1 MLLGKAVN
9 YMKQRG
15 GQNSPSSSSSVN
27 NKASGNASDSTSS
40 AKDDMSSDSLKRQ
53 TSETGISDN
62 TSEKPSETEDSV
74 NDYSRTAEEFRT
86 FRKQNDF
93 YDNDDSIQVISVDE
107 NERFDPKTNTWSS
120 SNLLASDPLK

>member
-15 GQNSPSSSSSVN
+15 QNSPSSSSSSN
-27 NKASGNASDSTSS
+27 NKTAGNGSDSTSS
-40 AKDDMSSDSLKRQ
+40 AKDDMSSDFLKRQ
-53 TSETGISDN
+53 TSETGISEN
-62 TSEKPSETEDSV
+62 TSDKPSETEGSV
-74 NDYSRTAEEFRT
+74 SDYSRTAEDFRT
-86 FRKQNDF
+86 FHKQNDF
-93 YDNDDSIQVISVDE
+93 YDNDDPIQVISVDE